1 MNVQFISDELGISL
15 VELLLHE
22 DGVYV
27 LFPASLHQGFQ
38 LGGRRFLAPF
48 LDAELLQSIITGK
61 IAECRMI
68 NQEGTVG
75 ICQVR
80 ADDGVG
86 LRYRLL

>member
-48 LDAELLQSIITGK
+48 LDAELL
-61 IAECRMI
+61 
-68 NQEGTVG
+68 
-75 ICQVR
+75 
-80 ADDGVG
+80 
-86 LRYRLL
+86 